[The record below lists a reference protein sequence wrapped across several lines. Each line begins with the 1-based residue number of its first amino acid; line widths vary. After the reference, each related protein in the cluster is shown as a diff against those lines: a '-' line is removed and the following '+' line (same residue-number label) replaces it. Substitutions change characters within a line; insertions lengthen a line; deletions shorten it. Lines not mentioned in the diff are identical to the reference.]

1 MATMMELVQPREWQS
16 ANGSGTE
23 WVRLGKAW
31 VKDDGTASL
40 EFSALPI
47 PTLKDGKLETRVL
60 MRFPKAKDDAPR
72 GNGTPARTKPSQ
84 FDAPDGLDDEIPF
97 IDCTPMR
104 EPHFARRSVFP

>member
-1 MATMMELVQPREWQS
+1 MELVQPREWQS

-60 MRFPKAKDDAPR
+60 MRFPKDAMRDAPR
-72 GNGTPARTKPSQ
+72 GNGTPARNNR
-84 FDAPDGLDDEIPF
+84 APVDDLDDSVPF
-97 IDCTPMR
+97 GYAG
-104 EPHFARRSVFP
+104 EPARRSVFP

>member
-1 MATMMELVQPREWQS
+1 MELVQPREWQS

-72 GNGTPARTKPSQ
+72 GNGTPARNNR
-84 FDAPDGLDDEIPF
+84 APVSDDLDEIPF
-97 IDCTPMR
+97 GYAG
-104 EPHFARRSVFP
+104 EPSRRSVFP

>member
-72 GNGTPARTKPSQ
+72 NGTPARNNR
-84 FDAPDGLDDEIPF
+84 APVDDLDEIPF

-104 EPHFARRSVFP
+104 EPHFARKAVL